1 MVTAQDKA
9 RDARHGRAGAL
20 CASTIFVSAFLL
32 FLVQPLIAR
41 QILPW
46 FGGSAA
52 VWTLCLV
59 FFQVVLLLG
68 YLYADR
74 LSRWPLHIQGRVHA
88 VLLLAACATLPIIP
102 AAMWKP
108 MTGDADPSFGVLA
121 ALAATIGLPYLAV
134 CTTGPL
140 VQSWV
145 ARLHAGDSVRQA
157 RVYRLFALSN
167 LAALAALVIYPFVL
181 EPAFA
186 MRTQALAWSAAF
198 ALFAFLAVASAWT
211 VERTLHD
218 RRPEAGTAASPSPAP
233 PPVPVPPPRLSDML
247 LWLALSALGTV
258 SLLSVSTYITQDVA
272 SVPLLWIVPLALYL
286 LTFVLCFDSGFWYRR
301 WLFWPLVL
309 VVAPALAWYLN
320 TPYRNL
326 PIATVIAMF
335 CAALFVIC
343 MFCNG
348 ELVRAR
354 PAPAHLTRFYLAM
367 ALGGALG
374 GLFTGIAAPML
385 FDDYWELPGSLA
397 VPGLLLFWL
406 ARGRHS
412 SRPLAW
418 MSTATRVLGIIGAL
432 AVVTMMVESRRDA
445 NTNTLLRARNFYGVL
460 KVRTHDLNDTAKA
473 SRRLVN
479 GVIAHGEQLLA
490 GDLRRIPT
498 AYYGPLSG
506 IGMALTTRRPAAQ
519 RIGVIGLGVGTLAA
533 YGRSQDTLRFYE
545 INPQVTRIAQSEFS
559 YLADSAAKIEIAP
572 GDARLVMQQELDA
585 GQAQA
590 FDVLLVDAFTGDAIP
605 MHLMTREALALYA
618 RHVKPGGVIAFHI
631 SNRHLDLVPVVKRL
645 ADDAGFGMLRVAYDP
660 PSNNTL
666 EHPSDYVLV
675 SPDPAFSNNADLAAL
690 GAIPVEAGEA
700 PLWTDQHSNLLSA
713 LRPRGR

>member
-1 MVTAQDKA
+1 MVSAQSSSQGA
-9 RDARHGRAGAL
+9 RRTRAAAL

-74 LSRWPLHIQGRVHA
+74 LSRWPLRIQGRVHA
-88 VLLLAACATLPIIP
+88 VLLLGACATLPIVP
-102 AAMWKP
+102 SAMWKP
-108 MTGDADPSFGVLA
+108 ATGDADPSLGVLA
-121 ALAATIGLPYLAV
+121 VLVATIGLPYLAV

-145 ARLHAGDSVRQA
+145 ARLHAGDGMRQA

-167 LAALAALVIYPFVL
+167 LAALVALVVYPFVL

-186 MRTQALAWSAAF
+186 MHAQALAWSAAF
-198 ALFAFLAVASAWT
+198 AFFALLAIASAWT
-211 VERTLHD
+211 VARALRD
-218 RRPEAGTAASPSPAP
+218 RPPEVDAASSSTLALPPSASS
-233 PPVPVPPPRLSDML
+233 PRLSEML
-247 LWLALSALGTV
+247 LWLALSALDTV

-320 TPYRNL
+320 TPFRNL

-335 CAALFVIC
+335 CAGLFVIC

-348 ELVRAR
+348 ELARAR

-374 GLFTGIAAPML
+374 GLFAGIAAPML

-397 VPGLLLFWL
+397 IPGLLLFWL
-406 ARGRHS
+406 ARGRKS
-412 SRPLAW
+412 SRPAAW
-418 MSTATRVLGIIGAL
+418 ISAATRILGVIAAL

-460 KVRTHDLNDTAKA
+460 KVNAHDLDDSAKA

-490 GDLRRIPT
+490 DDLRRIPT

-506 IGMALTTRRPAAQ
+506 IGLALTTHRPPVQ

-533 YGRSQDTLRFYE
+533 YGRSLDTLRFYE
-545 INPQVTRIAQSEFS
+545 INPQVTRIAHDHFT
-559 YLADSAAKIEIAP
+559 YLGDSAARIEIVP
-572 GDARLVMQQELDA
+572 GDARLVMQQELDT
-585 GQAQA
+585 GRAQA

-605 MHLMTREALALYA
+605 MHLMTREALAVYA
-618 RHVKPGGVIAFHI
+618 GHLKPGGVIAFHV
-631 SNRHLDLVPVVKRL
+631 SNRHIDLVPVVKRL
-645 ADDAGFGMLRVAYDP
+645 ADDAGFGALRVAYDP
-660 PSNNTL
+660 PANNTL

-675 SPDPAFSNNADLAAL
+675 SPDPAFADNADLAAL
-690 GAIPVEAGEA
+690 GAIPLDAGDA
-700 PLWTDQHSNLLSA
+700 PLWTDQHGNLLAA
-713 LRPRGR
+713 LRPRSP

>member
-1 MVTAQDKA
+1 MVTAQS
-9 RDARHGRAGAL
+9 RSQGEQRSRAAAL

-74 LSRWPLHIQGRVHA
+74 LSRWPLRMQGRVHA
-88 VLLLAACATLPIIP
+88 ALLLAACATLPVIP
-102 AAMWKP
+102 AAIWKP
-108 MTGDADPSFGVLA
+108 ATGDADPSLGVLA
-121 ALAATIGLPYLAV
+121 VLAATIGLPYLAV

-145 ARLHAGDSVRQA
+145 ARLHAGDGVRQA

-167 LAALAALVIYPFVL
+167 LAALVALIVYPFVL

-211 VERTLHD
+211 VARVLREH
-218 RRPEAGTAASPSPAP
+218 RPEADSVPASTPTSTPPSAS
-233 PPVPVPPPRLSDML
+233 PPRLADML

-309 VVAPALAWYLN
+309 VGAPALAWYLN
-320 TPYRNL
+320 TPFRNL

-335 CAALFVIC
+335 CAGLFVIC

-348 ELVRAR
+348 ELARAR

-374 GLFTGIAAPML
+374 GLFAGIAAPLL
-385 FDDYWELPGSLA
+385 FDGYWELPGSLA
-397 VPGLLLFWL
+397 VPGLILFWL
-406 ARGRHS
+406 ARGKQR
-412 SRPLAW
+412 SRQRAW
-418 MSTATRVLGIIGAL
+418 IAAGTRVLGVLGAL
-432 AVVTMMVESRRDA
+432 AVVTMMVDNRLKADA
-445 NTNTLLRARNFYGVL
+445 STQLRVRNFYGVL
-460 KVRTHDLNDTAKA
+460 KVQAYDLDDPAKA
-473 SRRLVN
+473 SRRLIN

-490 GDLRRIPT
+490 EDLRRIPT

-506 IGMALTTRRPAAQ
+506 IGLALTTKRPPAQ

-533 YGRSQDTLRFYE
+533 YGRSRDTLRFYE
-545 INPQVTRIAQSEFS
+545 INPQVTRIAQSQFS

-572 GDARLVMQQELDA
+572 GDARLVMQKELDT

-660 PSNNTL
+660 PSNSTL

-700 PLWTDQHSNLLSA
+700 PLWTDQHSNLLAA

>member
-1 MVTAQDKA
+1 MGTAQS
-9 RDARHGRAGAL
+9 RSRGARHGRAAAL

-74 LSRWPLHIQGRVHA
+74 LSRWPLRIQGRVHA
-88 VLLLAACATLPIIP
+88 VLLLAACAMLPIIP
-102 AAMWKP
+102 AAIWKP
-108 MTGDADPSFGVLA
+108 ATGDADPSLGVLA
-121 ALAATIGLPYLAV
+121 VLAATIGLPYLAV

-145 ARLHAGDSVRQA
+145 ARLHAGDGVRQA

-167 LAALAALVIYPFVL
+167 LAALVALVVYPFVL

-198 ALFAFLAVASAWT
+198 ALFALLAVASAWT
-211 VERTLHD
+211 VARALRAH
-218 RRPEAGTAASPSPAP
+218 RPEADAVPTSTSTPLPPSA
-233 PPVPVPPPRLSDML
+233 PPPRLSDML
-247 LWLALSALGTV
+247 LWLVLSALGTV

-320 TPYRNL
+320 TPFRDL

-348 ELVRAR
+348 ELARAR

-374 GLFTGIAAPML
+374 GLFAGIAAPML

-397 VPGLLLFWL
+397 IPGLLLFWL

-412 SRPLAW
+412 SRPLVW
-418 MSTATRVLGIIGAL
+418 MSAATRVLGVIGAL

-460 KVRTHDLNDTAKA
+460 KVNTYDLDDTAKA

-490 GDLRRIPT
+490 DDRRRIPT

-506 IGMALTTRRPAAQ
+506 VGLALTTRRPSAQ

-545 INPQVTRIAQSEFS
+545 INPQVTRIAHDHFT
-559 YLADSAAKIEIAP
+559 YLGDSAAKTEIVP
-572 GDARLVMQQELDA
+572 GDARLVMQQELDT
-585 GQAQA
+585 GRAQA

-605 MHLMTREALALYA
+605 MHLMTREALAVYA
-618 RHVKPGGVIAFHI
+618 RHLKPGGVIAFHV

-645 ADDAGFGMLRVAYDP
+645 ADDAGFGALRVAYDP
-660 PSNNTL
+660 PANNTL

-675 SPDPAFSNNADLAAL
+675 SPDPAFADNADFAAL
-690 GAIPVEAGEA
+690 GAIGLDAGDA
-700 PLWTDQHSNLLSA
+700 PLWTDQHSNLLAA
-713 LRPRGR
+713 LRRRSP